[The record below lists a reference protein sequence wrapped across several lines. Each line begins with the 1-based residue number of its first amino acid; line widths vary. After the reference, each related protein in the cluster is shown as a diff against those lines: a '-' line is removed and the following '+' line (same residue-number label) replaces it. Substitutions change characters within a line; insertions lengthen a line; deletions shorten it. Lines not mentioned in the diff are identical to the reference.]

1 MLAALILIIIGLTFY
16 IIIVIKMNNS
26 ALQHAN
32 FGNQVVEINKNPVSL
47 RKNTPQKNLIENE
60 IVED

>member
-1 MLAALILIIIGLTFY
+1 
-16 IIIVIKMNNS
+16 MNNS